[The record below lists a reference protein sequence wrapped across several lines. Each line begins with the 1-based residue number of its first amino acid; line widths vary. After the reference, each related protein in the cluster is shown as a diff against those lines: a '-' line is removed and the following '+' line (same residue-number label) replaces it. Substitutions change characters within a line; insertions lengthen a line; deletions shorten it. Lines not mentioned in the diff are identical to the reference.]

1 MNKTPRGIRNC
12 NPGNIRHGDNW
23 DGLHPYST
31 ELDPSFCVFISP
43 QYGIR
48 ALCKILR
55 NYNKLYGI
63 NTIQGIINRYAPPN
77 ENDTSSYAKHVAK
90 KLGVKP
96 TEPVDV
102 IHPDVMYLLL
112 TAIILH
118 ENGIQP
124 YSYDTLQE
132 GMKMAGVCK

>member
-1 MNKTPRGIRNC
+1 
-12 NPGNIRHGDNW
+12 
-23 DGLHPYST
+23 
-31 ELDPSFCVFISP
+31 
-43 QYGIR
+43 
-48 ALCKILR
+48 
-55 NYNKLYGI
+55 
-63 NTIQGIINRYAPPN
+63 
-77 ENDTSSYAKHVAK
+77 VAK